1 MFEMNANYEG
11 NNVRFG
17 IQIIELLHII
27 LLNFMCINTTMY
39 IINRNAELSSI
50 KYVTFGNINNIEC
63 IPFGITLY
71 LNRLSLLCVFPDNSR
86 TYFKQPPKVRK
97 LRGRLREVLAHKNR
111 TTGGLFREEVPKHP
125 PDGRQF
131 IACNF

>member
-1 MFEMNANYEG
+1 MKEIMSDLVFK
-11 NNVRFG
+11 
-17 IQIIELLHII
+17 IIELLHII

-86 TYFKQPPKVRK
+86 TYCKQPPKVRK

-111 TTGGLFREEVPKHP
+111 TTGGLFREEFPETST
-125 PDGRQF
+125 
-131 IACNF
+131 

>member
-1 MFEMNANYEG
+1 MKEIMSDLVFK
-11 NNVRFG
+11 
-17 IQIIELLHII
+17 IIELLHII

-86 TYFKQPPKVRK
+86 TYCKQPPKVRK